1 MILLT
6 HWAYIYSSSL
16 FKISLI
22 TQDLNKAYHHYAAH
36 YTRFMFTYIKVGY
49 DYITDFHR
57 RSKISIGIQRLI
69 SV

>member
-6 HWAYIYSSSL
+6 HRVYIYSSSL

-22 TQDLNKAYHHYAAH
+22 TQDLNKTYDHYAAH

-49 DYITDFHR
+49 DYVTRFFIAVP
-57 RSKISIGIQRLI
+57 RSVLEFND
-69 SV
+69 